1 MAAPVATID
10 VRARLDTRGLERN
23 VKSSLNRIEKKAK
36 FNPISS
42 SDSGASKMA
51 LGSMTQG
58 ADQFGKSMAAANAR
72 VFAFG
77 ASAGA
82 IYAVGSAM
90 KELVSSTIDVEKR
103 LAQINV
109 LLKGT
114 TSELSDFRSKLF
126 AIAKDTGQAFGTVAD
141 SANELARQGLTTEQ
155 VMIRVRDAMVLVRLS
170 GLDSKAAVEALTAA
184 MNTFT
189 AAGLTS
195 TQVVN
200 KLANLDAN
208 FAVSTGDL
216 AEALKRSASA
226 AATAGVSFE
235 ELGALITV
243 IKQKTALNAPVIGNA
258 IKSIFV
264 KIQRPKAMEQ
274 LDAMGIKVKE
284 QNGQWL
290 NSLQILKNTAKAYDG
305 LGQSQQQQVKI
316 MAGGLYQVNQLMA
329 AISDLSK
336 EYSLFDQAQEIA
348 LRNNNSAL
356 QRNAQLNLTISALV
370 NKVTESFKEFGAVIG
385 KDLVGPAL
393 KNILNIG
400 GKISEALTPK
410 EGAEGLG
417 ANIGKGLIKGLG
429 AAISG
434 PGLGIAVVAIAKT
447 LGSAIK
453 FSGIAL
459 RQIIGINDA
468 TTQQRTLQKQINEML
483 AQNPQLI
490 QLSLSRTSSM
500 AMVQKDILASIRAQG
515 VAMQQNSLLGMNVA
529 AMGMRGGMIQNSK
542 TGGFQMGGGRG
553 RASGHIPE
561 TNAQNRTAERVNAY
575 AGGYSPGEVKSFSM
589 AGVGKVTYNDAEKVD
604 FLGGFK
610 QPFISPPKDSKAG
623 KKHRIK
629 SIAKTGIDPYSSSRP
644 DRIGRAMG
652 QQMGAEGFVPNF
664 NPLSFLHYGKIGKI
678 KNWQNNFYTH
688 SDFGGL
694 HVAGQRGM
702 REGIFKQLEGEG
714 GGRSLYEITTNLQKN
729 QIARSPDFGGR
740 GIDDLAEWA
749 VNRGLMRTPGGF
761 NKQGYANNPKAK
773 LAFEERLGLDELGM
787 STNWAP
793 NRQAFFKELEAQR
806 GIRAFNYRNV
816 YEGLSHKA
824 YQTSKH
830 LKYSDILPSLHITDP
845 RAITGIK
852 EVPLSRLGGRPRE
865 TPEKN
870 QIRAQQEIEG
880 QSQGILGVPALRDPR
895 LIKLHEKG
903 LLTYS
908 GGFVPNFNMMGAFQ
922 RGQATRIAAPPKPFW
937 STQTN
942 AKPPTKFA
950 AQRRR
955 SDWASSSDVDRAS
968 GGRELRLGE
977 LDIGYMSGVGG
988 MKGLATQIKDRK
1000 AYAERISKMSKAER
1014 RDIFVRTG
1022 TAVPNIQPYHTL
1034 NAPTIVGPQ
1043 VIRSLITPRG
1053 ASVLKRLGIKK
1064 LTGDFDIGQSA
1075 KEPYS
1080 DFRRAI
1086 VDRIKNEPGHGSFLQ
1101 KTKSYY
1107 KWLGMKKRKGHSR
1120 GVRMFEKTLGK
1131 GHIPN
1136 FGLLPPRRFDRL
1148 VGGDPRPPLPS
1159 PMDPP
1164 LPPLPGRQKPSY
1176 LRTHSEA
1183 SPSNFLSAG
1192 RSDTSTL
1199 TIDWLSKV
1207 GGMKGLINKIRNR
1220 QNAAEYGNGP
1230 GAYTTLHAPNIVGPK
1245 VIKSLMT
1252 PRGVAILKGLGI
1264 KNLTGNFN
1272 AKMPYIRKALVQRI
1286 KDEPGQGSF
1295 LKKSKSYYKW
1305 LGLKKPESSTP
1316 LNPKWL
1322 SKTGGHLGSGYS
1334 GGREF
1339 NKTLAGG
1346 HVPNFSLNMG
1356 ALAQRAT
1363 KFPGTIHRSSWQSG
1377 ISDHGGQL
1385 NIGYMSGVGGLKG
1398 LINQIKQR
1406 SARVDQIS
1414 KMTNSERRAEFA
1426 RTGENLGQI
1435 EKFHTLHAPTIVGP
1449 PVIKTLM
1456 TPRGAKILKKLGI
1469 KKLTGDFDVGRKDK
1483 SQEIRRAVIDRI
1495 KNEPGQGSFREK
1507 ARSYYKWMGLSRKGQ
1522 GDGHGF
1528 TGNGNPWPGE
1538 RFFNKTLGKGHIPN
1552 FGMTEVYR
1560 GIEGRRA
1567 LARQRLPEALG
1578 GGAGTVQDAL
1588 SGRMGIWQGR
1598 IPNIG
1603 MPSTPDQLKK
1613 ALSKHI
1619 GNSSDGN
1626 MSVTGFNNS
1635 GLDPFMS
1642 ASTNKH
1648 VASTFA
1654 MRHGSDKGYGYM
1666 AKTRLSGKDIFGQK
1680 EIEALYKKEGSLNSL
1695 YNMAQGRPLGFD
1707 PQKFGISGPTG
1718 SGARYGFDHER
1729 EISLLMPSM
1738 FKQGAGTGSAKTSLM
1753 KLGYKDWPSNEI
1765 KGFGKPGSF
1774 KTHSE
1779 QEKAYPIPKDD
1790 YFSSG
1795 FVPNFNLQ
1803 KLANLGGSTG
1813 AELMLDPSGEKLV
1826 RKFGASNGHI
1836 INEFEANKIYRSLGV
1851 PVPDHSLNK
1860 TPQGRSFMLSKY
1872 LEGGTSLG
1880 TYMRSALPGE
1890 KDNIMKQIQS
1900 RAAKIALMADWDA
1913 IGMSQDNMMVDKKG
1927 KVVQIDS
1934 GGALRYRAQGGLK
1947 GDMFG
1952 SQVRELASLRDPS
1965 RSSSEWFG
1973 DVKDSELRKQIKGID
1988 PSKITGSTGTKNIL
2002 LQRLAMMRRFSGGF
2016 VPNFNNPLERAVSAE
2031 RMGIKESGSAAKPM
2045 IGYDN
2050 RVGVG
2055 VYSSNQGSLGNAISQ
2070 HLNAGQSPST
2080 LRRTGA
2086 AEGGVPNFFMGGD
2099 SGMTGATALSFA
2111 AMGFMGMGQ
2120 GTNKAEQ
2127 IQGHQ
2132 EDAEKNRRAVAESK
2146 SDMKVQQ
2153 KILKGIEAEA
2163 SKTNKQ
2169 LSTLTNE
2176 QKSLTKTLTSPTG
2189 TSSSTYR
2196 MAQTQ
2201 GVNLGFSTDAK
2212 VRGATTAFLEKSV
2225 EGKPISEGG
2234 TLTDKERKQQQGT
2247 SKVEQDERRKELNAR
2262 RNASAN
2268 FEQQTQ
2274 QNRIN
2279 LQEQQKINAQN
2290 EKNQRTVIRTAAIN
2304 QSNANQSRIKSLQAA
2319 DDAKKG
2325 TLRDPKTNNPY
2336 KNQRAMKLAAGMGRM
2351 GLGITMAAP
2360 IVAGM
2365 VGQGMFPGDNESAR
2379 RGRAGVGALGS
2390 MGSMAGMGA
2399 MIGSTGGAP
2408 GAAAGAVIGGTIG
2421 LAMGVNSIVNEYT
2434 NATGELLKVFEESKN
2449 TLNKFNSG
2457 TQQVTRTYAGY
2468 VRGLNDATDSIGAV
2482 EMGRRRKQFSLSL
2495 AAIPDSERANVMQG
2509 FSGDMQ
2515 TLTDN
2520 IARVGSRLRDRA
2532 EGLGGA
2538 VEFQKFK
2545 ESNSSG
2551 GIMAYLEHT
2560 VKGTML
2566 GLGGETGNEAERLI
2580 GEGMNHTEALRKSA
2594 GDVFSKLDSPEGKVM
2609 FDKFANS
2616 LIQSSN
2622 IKDMEAK
2629 DIIKMFEGSD
2639 RANNS
2644 MDLRTQMKE
2653 VGVSPEQQNEMLGM
2667 RTKDFMKIQ
2676 KAFANFG
2683 HELKSAND
2691 WADLFKSISK
2701 KNRDF
2706 AANAKIAAQDLAA
2719 VSERVEFSMRNAVK
2733 NFGKFL
2739 GGTQSLGLNDLGNK
2753 ASMNLET
2760 MALGQR
2766 TLSPF
2771 LTKEANLDNANQLTM
2786 RKIGSAGQM
2795 NLRKQENKTTLG
2807 TFDAIVAGIAKAGT
2821 RQTSYIQG
2829 LGGGATDQEVSTQ
2842 KLLQQKTSAE
2852 QRELNRIFELAQA
2865 GQKGGVVGSDLLSS
2879 VTATVR
2885 DSTVLSG
2892 GDAGR
2897 ALQVQVLETL
2907 KGLRIDS
2914 DVNLALVA
2922 QKIDHSITLQSL
2934 RNEYAIKSLEI
2945 QRNLERQGGVAEFKS
2960 GPFSALSR
2968 MDDLREGRRNT
2979 NKMGVGRS
2987 IGSGMQDF
2995 KEADFLKN
3003 YMGVASKDLPKG
3015 LIESS
3020 ISSRAEQMARAAREM
3035 DASGLGHGSITDE
3048 MMTKKGNMVAAE
3060 QQVQS
3065 VLKGGIPQSLQDI
3078 KAKIQSANEAL
3089 ITDNAENE
3097 VRFKRAL
3104 ESVFDPNYGLDVKNK
3119 LDALVEIRNQ
3129 EVKETEKDRSG
3140 QKKLSAES
3148 LLRTEVMNAYQM
3160 INQGKR
3166 LDSDFVGSKEQE
3178 LYPMLTGQQMRDRTT
3193 QMLSS
3198 DFDVQGG
3205 MDFLVT
3211 TLKEMEFQIRKIENS
3226 KAADK
3231 VAREATDKNGLI
3243 YPDYKDQ
3250 TTDKQLVLLTQ
3261 LKQHREMLKDVVLEQ
3276 KKIYDDETASV
3287 KKLNAELAILRAN
3300 IEKLSRKKGSGGRV
3314 GGIDKATGL
3323 PFGVGDIDPD
3333 TGLPYGANGGSGSAS
3348 GSGGGYGSVGAQ
3360 GNVGRRGAS
3369 GRSGVPYVGAETSVR
3384 EGYGMPPASDLRPSY
3399 APAQQFTTPPVSMG
3413 AKFYQWFAD
3422 ISKQRADEKKKGGQA
3437 TTHHDRNLSRQE
3449 EHDAAGTKSPWSS
3462 GYQSYLKADKDTRGP
3477 WSGPRAWEESQKR
3490 DARISN
3496 SLGNAPVRGGQY
3508 TEGTQY
3514 TDARSASGQSGGA
3527 RDSGFNRTHPGGRG
3541 SDFYTNREHPGG
3553 RGSDYYTTMIRG
3565 KIESFIKQIKN
3576 FGGGGRGGSAAAT
3589 TNAYSTNRD
3598 FAGRPVSPVGTTSS
3612 IRDMLRGAGMAE
3624 GHINDQRLA
3633 GIGETYNQAMYK
3645 PVDYGSDT
3653 SRQAEESAK
3662 WTEQHTR
3669 VNEKLKIAILAADK
3683 ASVSFEQRVL
3693 AIATAMKEADVE
3705 GRFRRGEISGRDL
3718 AASKK
3723 IMYDQ
3728 QAQSGTF
3735 DIGST
3740 GDLFKS
3746 QFAYNDMDQLR
3757 DYQRLITET
3766 ATTMKDSFKGAFHD
3780 FATGA
3785 KSSKDAFGDMAT
3797 SILTKITSI
3806 THDMAWDSFF
3816 GALMGPDYS
3825 NPQKTQ
3831 GKGYKRKGFSNGG
3844 TVHGRKGI
3852 DKVPAML
3859 TEGEFVVNARDA
3871 ERNSH
3876 ILRAINSGQRLA
3888 KGGSINSVARNQFD
3902 FFRDTNV
3909 DDELSARQPTS
3920 GVMNVSES
3928 LSQIGQE
3935 DRGIN
3940 PQNRIKFDRQEAL
3953 FSYNKENYEREKA
3966 NKAAFDTWEDEK
3978 DAMIT
3983 GAWLDAAM
3991 LIGTQG
3997 LKGSKNETLASVGN
4011 AMASTGGQTALGALA
4026 GGLMGGKK
4034 GAITGAVAGFG
4045 SGIMTNEALP
4055 RMQEWNAQNEK
4066 KNIAKQAADD
4076 AKKKLEKEEFIKE
4089 VSGVIA
4095 GENKTVSSKM
4105 DAANKSRAKGE
4116 KSWFSKLFTHK
4127 KYTPSQETGSMYDQ
4141 QEWYDF
4147 NYKKAGGFSK
4157 GGSVFGAELGTD
4169 TVPAMLTEG
4178 EFVVNADDAA
4188 RNMGI
4193 LKRINGGGRTKG
4205 YADGGYV
4212 TSDRASE
4219 GSFVGTDAGAGG
4231 LGLSDSVTE
4240 LINEVRGVRTA
4251 IEEQQTA
4258 QESDRQ
4264 GGPSNTI
4271 NAQGSST
4278 PSNVTNNI
4286 NISVSMD
4293 DAGGSS
4299 SKTETSGRATEGG
4312 TGNDIE
4318 DMRARAEKDKELS
4331 EKIKFGVVDVILKEQ
4346 RPGGLLFK

>member
-1 MAAPVATID
+1 
-10 VRARLDTRGLERN
+10 
-23 VKSSLNRIEKKAK
+23 
-36 FNPISS
+36 
-42 SDSGASKMA
+42 
-51 LGSMTQG
+51 
-58 ADQFGKSMAAANAR
+58 
-72 VFAFG
+72 
-77 ASAGA
+77 
-82 IYAVGSAM
+82 
-90 KELVSSTIDVEKR
+90 
-103 LAQINV
+103 
-109 LLKGT
+109 
-114 TSELSDFRSKLF
+114 
-126 AIAKDTGQAFGTVAD
+126 
-141 SANELARQGLTTEQ
+141 
-155 VMIRVRDAMVLVRLS
+155 
-170 GLDSKAAVEALTAA
+170 
-184 MNTFT
+184 
-189 AAGLTS
+189 
-195 TQVVN
+195 
-200 KLANLDAN
+200 
-208 FAVSTGDL
+208 
-216 AEALKRSASA
+216 
-226 AATAGVSFE
+226 
-235 ELGALITV
+235 
-243 IKQKTALNAPVIGNA
+243 
-258 IKSIFV
+258 
-264 KIQRPKAMEQ
+264 
-274 LDAMGIKVKE
+274 
-284 QNGQWL
+284 
-290 NSLQILKNTAKAYDG
+290 
-305 LGQSQQQQVKI
+305 
-316 MAGGLYQVNQLMA
+316 
-329 AISDLSK
+329 
-336 EYSLFDQAQEIA
+336 
-348 LRNNNSAL
+348 
-356 QRNAQLNLTISALV
+356 
-370 NKVTESFKEFGAVIG
+370 
-385 KDLVGPAL
+385 
-393 KNILNIG
+393 
-400 GKISEALTPK
+400 
-410 EGAEGLG
+410 
-417 ANIGKGLIKGLG
+417 
-429 AAISG
+429 
-434 PGLGIAVVAIAKT
+434 
-447 LGSAIK
+447 
-453 FSGIAL
+453 
-459 RQIIGINDA
+459 
-468 TTQQRTLQKQINEML
+468 
-483 AQNPQLI
+483 
-490 QLSLSRTSSM
+490 
-500 AMVQKDILASIRAQG
+500 
-515 VAMQQNSLLGMNVA
+515 
-529 AMGMRGGMIQNSK
+529 
-542 TGGFQMGGGRG
+542 
-553 RASGHIPE
+553 
-561 TNAQNRTAERVNAY
+561 
-575 AGGYSPGEVKSFSM
+575 
-589 AGVGKVTYNDAEKVD
+589 
-604 FLGGFK
+604 
-610 QPFISPPKDSKAG
+610 
-623 KKHRIK
+623 
-629 SIAKTGIDPYSSSRP
+629 
-644 DRIGRAMG
+644 
-652 QQMGAEGFVPNF
+652 
-664 NPLSFLHYGKIGKI
+664 
-678 KNWQNNFYTH
+678 
-688 SDFGGL
+688 
-694 HVAGQRGM
+694 
-702 REGIFKQLEGEG
+702 
-714 GGRSLYEITTNLQKN
+714 
-729 QIARSPDFGGR
+729 
-740 GIDDLAEWA
+740 
-749 VNRGLMRTPGGF
+749 
-761 NKQGYANNPKAK
+761 
-773 LAFEERLGLDELGM
+773 
-787 STNWAP
+787 
-793 NRQAFFKELEAQR
+793 
-806 GIRAFNYRNV
+806 
-816 YEGLSHKA
+816 
-824 YQTSKH
+824 
-830 LKYSDILPSLHITDP
+830 
-845 RAITGIK
+845 
-852 EVPLSRLGGRPRE
+852 
-865 TPEKN
+865 
-870 QIRAQQEIEG
+870 
-880 QSQGILGVPALRDPR
+880 
-895 LIKLHEKG
+895 
-903 LLTYS
+903 
-908 GGFVPNFNMMGAFQ
+908 
-922 RGQATRIAAPPKPFW
+922 
-937 STQTN
+937 
-942 AKPPTKFA
+942 
-950 AQRRR
+950 
-955 SDWASSSDVDRAS
+955 
-968 GGRELRLGE
+968 
-977 LDIGYMSGVGG
+977 
-988 MKGLATQIKDRK
+988 
-1000 AYAERISKMSKAER
+1000 
-1014 RDIFVRTG
+1014 
-1022 TAVPNIQPYHTL
+1022 
-1034 NAPTIVGPQ
+1034 
-1043 VIRSLITPRG
+1043 
-1053 ASVLKRLGIKK
+1053 
-1064 LTGDFDIGQSA
+1064 
-1075 KEPYS
+1075 
-1080 DFRRAI
+1080 
-1086 VDRIKNEPGHGSFLQ
+1086 
-1101 KTKSYY
+1101 
-1107 KWLGMKKRKGHSR
+1107 
-1120 GVRMFEKTLGK
+1120 
-1131 GHIPN
+1131 
-1136 FGLLPPRRFDRL
+1136 
-1148 VGGDPRPPLPS
+1148 
-1159 PMDPP
+1159 
-1164 LPPLPGRQKPSY
+1164 
-1176 LRTHSEA
+1176 
-1183 SPSNFLSAG
+1183 
-1192 RSDTSTL
+1192 
-1199 TIDWLSKV
+1199 
-1207 GGMKGLINKIRNR
+1207 
-1220 QNAAEYGNGP
+1220 
-1230 GAYTTLHAPNIVGPK
+1230 
-1245 VIKSLMT
+1245 
-1252 PRGVAILKGLGI
+1252 
-1264 KNLTGNFN
+1264 
-1272 AKMPYIRKALVQRI
+1272 
-1286 KDEPGQGSF
+1286 
-1295 LKKSKSYYKW
+1295 
-1305 LGLKKPESSTP
+1305 
-1316 LNPKWL
+1316 
-1322 SKTGGHLGSGYS
+1322 
-1334 GGREF
+1334 
-1339 NKTLAGG
+1339 
-1346 HVPNFSLNMG
+1346 
-1356 ALAQRAT
+1356 
-1363 KFPGTIHRSSWQSG
+1363 
-1377 ISDHGGQL
+1377 
-1385 NIGYMSGVGGLKG
+1385 
-1398 LINQIKQR
+1398 
-1406 SARVDQIS
+1406 
-1414 KMTNSERRAEFA
+1414 
-1426 RTGENLGQI
+1426 
-1435 EKFHTLHAPTIVGP
+1435 
-1449 PVIKTLM
+1449 
-1456 TPRGAKILKKLGI
+1456 
-1469 KKLTGDFDVGRKDK
+1469 
-1483 SQEIRRAVIDRI
+1483 
-1495 KNEPGQGSFREK
+1495 
-1507 ARSYYKWMGLSRKGQ
+1507 
-1522 GDGHGF
+1522 
-1528 TGNGNPWPGE
+1528 
-1538 RFFNKTLGKGHIPN
+1538 
-1552 FGMTEVYR
+1552 
-1560 GIEGRRA
+1560 
-1567 LARQRLPEALG
+1567 
-1578 GGAGTVQDAL
+1578 
-1588 SGRMGIWQGR
+1588 
-1598 IPNIG
+1598 
-1603 MPSTPDQLKK
+1603 
-1613 ALSKHI
+1613 
-1619 GNSSDGN
+1619 
-1626 MSVTGFNNS
+1626 
-1635 GLDPFMS
+1635 
-1642 ASTNKH
+1642 
-1648 VASTFA
+1648 
-1654 MRHGSDKGYGYM
+1654 
-1666 AKTRLSGKDIFGQK
+1666 
-1680 EIEALYKKEGSLNSL
+1680 
-1695 YNMAQGRPLGFD
+1695 
-1707 PQKFGISGPTG
+1707 
-1718 SGARYGFDHER
+1718 
-1729 EISLLMPSM
+1729 
-1738 FKQGAGTGSAKTSLM
+1738 
-1753 KLGYKDWPSNEI
+1753 
-1765 KGFGKPGSF
+1765 
-1774 KTHSE
+1774 
-1779 QEKAYPIPKDD
+1779 
-1790 YFSSG
+1790 
-1795 FVPNFNLQ
+1795 
-1803 KLANLGGSTG
+1803 
-1813 AELMLDPSGEKLV
+1813 
-1826 RKFGASNGHI
+1826 
-1836 INEFEANKIYRSLGV
+1836 
-1851 PVPDHSLNK
+1851 
-1860 TPQGRSFMLSKY
+1860 
-1872 LEGGTSLG
+1872 
-1880 TYMRSALPGE
+1880 
-1890 KDNIMKQIQS
+1890 
-1900 RAAKIALMADWDA
+1900 
-1913 IGMSQDNMMVDKKG
+1913 
-1927 KVVQIDS
+1927 
-1934 GGALRYRAQGGLK
+1934 
-1947 GDMFG
+1947 
-1952 SQVRELASLRDPS
+1952 
-1965 RSSSEWFG
+1965 
-1973 DVKDSELRKQIKGID
+1973 
-1988 PSKITGSTGTKNIL
+1988 
-2002 LQRLAMMRRFSGGF
+2002 
-2016 VPNFNNPLERAVSAE
+2016 
-2031 RMGIKESGSAAKPM
+2031 
-2045 IGYDN
+2045 
-2050 RVGVG
+2050 
-2055 VYSSNQGSLGNAISQ
+2055 
-2070 HLNAGQSPST
+2070 
-2080 LRRTGA
+2080 
-2086 AEGGVPNFFMGGD
+2086 MGGD

-2127 IQGHQ
+2127 VQGYQ
-2132 EDAEKNRRAVAESK
+2132 EDAEKNRRAAA
-2146 SDMKVQQ
+2146 QQ
-2153 KILKGIEAEA
+2153 HTDINEQKKILKGIEAEA

-2169 LSTLTNE
+2169 LSTLTND

-2189 TSSSTYR
+2189 NSSSTYR

-2290 EKNQRTVIRTAAIN
+2290 IKTQRGTLGGLIGARRETIRSMNRSI
-2304 QSNANQSRIKSLQAA
+2304 QSA
-2319 DDAKKG
+2319 DDTKKG

-2336 KNQRAMKLAAGMGRM
+2336 KNQRGRKFAAGMGRM
-2351 GLGITMAAP
+2351 GLGITMAGP

-2365 VGQGMFPGDNESAR
+2365 VGQGMYPGDSEASR
-2379 RGRAGVGALGS
+2379 RGRAKVNAAGS
-2390 MGSMAGMGA
+2390 VASMAGMGA
-2399 MIGSTGGAP
+2399 MIGSTMGGPGIGTAV
-2408 GAAAGAVIGGTIG
+2408 GAAIGS
-2421 LAMGVNSIVNEYT
+2421 LMGVNSIVNEYT
-2434 NATGELLKVFEESKN
+2434 NATGELLKVFNESKD

-2457 TQQVTRTYAGY
+2457 TQQVTRSYAAY
-2468 VRGLNDATDSIGAV
+2468 IRGLNNATGSIGAL
-2482 EMGRRRKQFSLSL
+2482 EMSRRRKQFALSI
-2495 AAIPDSERANVMQG
+2495 ASVPDSERGNVMRG
-2509 FSGDMQ
+2509 FGGDMQ

-2520 IARVGSRLRDRA
+2520 IVSVGARLRSRA

-2545 ESNSSG
+2545 EDNSAGSFLGTLESG
-2551 GIMAYLEHT
+2551 LKGIFG
-2560 VKGTML
+2560 VPSML
-2566 GLGGETGNEAERLI
+2566 LGGAGNENSRELVRLGTEFPEMGAMQRI
-2580 GEGMNHTEALRKSA
+2580 RSASGE
-2594 GDVFSKLDSPEGKVM
+2594 VISKFDSPEGKVM

-2616 LIQSSN
+2616 LIQSSSVKN
-2622 IKDMEAK
+2622 MES
-2629 DIIKMFEGSD
+2629 DEIIEKFGGRQKSRDELKLE
-2639 RANNS
+2639 
-2644 MDLRTQMKE
+2644 LRKA
-2653 VGVSPEQQNEMLGM
+2653 GVSDSQIDETIGM
-2667 RTKDFMKIQ
+2667 RSKDFARIQ
-2676 KAFANFG
+2676 KAFADFG
-2683 HELKSAND
+2683 RELKA
-2691 WADLFKSISK
+2691 ADQYAKMFEGISEN
-2701 KNRDF
+2701 NRKF
-2706 AANAKIAAQDLAA
+2706 AMNARMAAQDLGFAI
-2719 VSERVEFSMRNAVK
+2719 EKVELSMRNAVK
-2733 NFGKFL
+2733 NFGKLL
-2739 GGTQSLGLNDLGNK
+2739 GGRQALGLNDLGNK

-2786 RKIGSAGQM
+2786 RKIGADGQM
-2795 NLRKQENKTTLG
+2795 DLRKQDNKTTLG
-2807 TFDAIVAGIAKAGT
+2807 TFDAIGAGIAKAST

-2829 LGGGATDQEVSTQ
+2829 LSGGATDQEVSSQ
-2842 KLLQQKTSAE
+2842 KLFQQKTSSE
-2852 QRELNRIFELAQA
+2852 QMELNRIFSLAQKEQA
-2865 GQKGGVVGSDLLSS
+2865 GGLIGGDLLSR
-2879 VTATVR
+2879 VTDEVKGSA
-2885 DSTVLSG
+2885 VLSG
-2892 GDAGR
+2892 GEAGR

-2907 KGLRIDS
+2907 KGLRVDS
-2914 DVNLALVA
+2914 DVNLSLIA
-2922 QKIDHSITLQSL
+2922 QKTDHSINLQSL

-2968 MDDLREGRRNT
+2968 MDDLRDGRRNA
-2979 NKMGVGRS
+2979 NRMGVGRS
-2987 IGSGMQDF
+2987 IGSGIQDF

-3020 ISSRAEQMARAAREM
+3020 ISSRAEQMAQTAREM

-3104 ESVFDPNYGLDVKNK
+3104 ESVFDPNYGFDVKNK
-3119 LDALVEIRNQ
+3119 LDALAILNVRRATEAGVERSSLNKMRAGNLIKSEMMGSYQLINRARRENPFGNAAITTEEMNKRTGKVMGGWGPGETLKDLNQ
-3129 EVKETEKDRSG
+3129 EIDLIKKFMLLDKAQGVTGTKNAVTTTEQIAMLGELEIEYARLSETIIQQKSIYDKETGSVNRLNDEL
-3140 QKKLSAES
+3140 KKLKKNLSDLSES
-3148 LLRTEVMNAYQM
+3148 R
-3160 INQGKR
+3160 
-3166 LDSDFVGSKEQE
+3166 
-3178 LYPMLTGQQMRDRTT
+3178 
-3193 QMLSS
+3193 
-3198 DFDVQGG
+3198 
-3205 MDFLVT
+3205 
-3211 TLKEMEFQIRKIENS
+3211 
-3226 KAADK
+3226 
-3231 VAREATDKNGLI
+3231 ATPYG
-3243 YPDYKDQ
+3243 
-3250 TTDKQLVLLTQ
+3250 
-3261 LKQHREMLKDVVLEQ
+3261 
-3276 KKIYDDETASV
+3276 
-3287 KKLNAELAILRAN
+3287 
-3300 IEKLSRKKGSGGRV
+3300 GSGGRV
-3314 GGIDKATGL
+3314 GGIDKTTGL
-3323 PFGVGDIDPD
+3323 PFGMGDIHPD

-3348 GSGGGYGSVGAQ
+3348 GSGGGYGNVGARGSVGT
-3360 GNVGRRGAS
+3360 RGAS
-3369 GRSGVPYVGAETSVR
+3369 GPTGVSAATVALQENLLGANP
-3384 EGYGMPPASDLRPSY
+3384 EGPSRDY
-3399 APAQQFTTPPVSMG
+3399 STPPVSMG

-3462 GYQSYLKADKDTRGP
+3462 GYQGYLKADKDTRGP

-3490 DARISN
+3490 DARISD
-3496 SLGNAPVRGGQY
+3496 SLDNASVRGGQY

-3514 TDARSASGQSGGA
+3514 TDARSASGRPNPFGRGD
-3527 RDSGFNRTHPGGRG
+3527 REHPGGRG

-4116 KSWFSKLFTHK
+4116 KSWFAKLFTHK